1 MKANL
6 QKRIDEIASDLSKGL
21 SRKDLINKYGEK
33 YGVKQD
39 CVDKYI
45 RKAKDRAIEI
55 QKKENE
61 YFLEIRRKSSVL
73 VAHVYISQAN
83 KRLLG
88 IIKGKC
94 NIEEKCYDKESGK
107 IIVYDRKPNAIEV
120 IEAIKEYNRLNSIYD
135 RS

>member
-1 MKANL
+1 MRPNI

-21 SRKDLINKYGEK
+21 STNGIINKYGEK
-33 YGVKQD
+33 YGVKKRTID
-39 CVDKYI
+39 RYI
-45 RKAKDRAIEI
+45 RNAKNTAIEI

-61 YFLEIRRKSSVL
+61 YFLEIRRKSSAL
-73 VAHVYISQAN
+73 DTYVYISQAN

>member
-39 CVDKYI
+39 CVDVYI
-45 RKAKDRAIEI
+45 RKAKNRAIEI

-61 YFLEIRRKSSVL
+61 YFLEIRRKLSVL
-73 VAHVYISQAN
+73 DTHVYISQAN
-83 KRLLG
+83 TRLLG

>member
-1 MKANL
+1 MRPNI
-6 QKRIDEIASDLSKGL
+6 QKRINEIASDLSKGL
-21 SRKDLINKYGEK
+21 SRKGIINKYGEK
-33 YGVKQD
+33 YGVKKRSID
-39 CVDKYI
+39 RYI
-45 RKAKDRAIEI
+45 RKAKNTAIEI

-61 YFLEIRRKSSVL
+61 YFLEIRRKSSAL
-73 VAHVYISQAN
+73 DTYVYISQAN

-88 IIKGKC
+88 IIKGKY

>member
-1 MKANL
+1 MRPNI
-6 QKRIDEIASDLSKGL
+6 QKRIDEIAFDLSKGL
-21 SRKDLINKYGEK
+21 STKGIINKYGEK
-33 YGVKQD
+33 YGVKKRTID
-39 CVDKYI
+39 RYI
-45 RKAKDRAIEI
+45 RKAKNTAIEI

-61 YFLEIRRKSSVL
+61 YFLEIRRKSSAL
-73 VAHVYISQAN
+73 DTYVYISQAN

-88 IIKGKC
+88 IIKGKY